1 MTVDS
6 YLFCPKDP
14 SEYVAR
20 FTAESAAM
28 SSLIETQPLDTAV
41 PTCGDWDLA
50 ALVTHVGWVYRWA
63 AVALRTAAMPERGAV
78 SRPDSPD
85 ELHDWFTTSA
95 TDALDALDS
104 VDPSAPTWHPFQP
117 PQLAGFWLRRLTH
130 ETTIHLLDA
139 QLTCSMTPGIDAEMA
154 SDGID
159 EYLTVALPRV
169 LSGEGVTVPTTT
181 LHIHCT
187 DVDGEWL
194 IVPSDDGLVITRE
207 HAKGDAALRGPAA
220 SIFAGLWGR
229 QGAAGEIDIAGDA
242 DVAASWLA
250 IGGN

>member
-1 MTVDS
+1 
-6 YLFCPKDP
+6 
-14 SEYVAR
+14 
-20 FTAESAAM
+20 
-28 SSLIETQPLDTAV
+28 
-41 PTCGDWDLA
+41 
-50 ALVTHVGWVYRWA
+50 
-63 AVALRTAAMPERGAV
+63 
-78 SRPDSPD
+78 
-85 ELHDWFTTSA
+85 
-95 TDALDALDS
+95 
-104 VDPSAPTWHPFQP
+104 
-117 PQLAGFWLRRLTH
+117 
-130 ETTIHLLDA
+130 
-139 QLTCSMTPGIDAEMA
+139 MTPDIDAEMA

-207 HAKGDAALRGPAA
+207 HANGDAALRSPAA
-220 SIFAGLWGR
+220 AIFAGLWGR

>member
-6 YLFCPKDP
+6 YVLCPRDP
-14 SEYVAR
+14 ADYIAR
-20 FTAESAAM
+20 LTVESA
-28 SSLIETQPLDTAV
+28 SLSALVESQPLDTPV
-41 PTCGDWDLA
+41 TTCGDWDLA
-50 ALVTHVGWVYRWA
+50 ALATHVGWVYRWA

-78 SRPDSPD
+78 TRPDSPD

-95 TDALDALDS
+95 NDALDALDR

-117 PQLAGFWLRRLTH
+117 PQLAGFWPRRLAH

-139 QLTCSMTPGIDAEMA
+139 QLATSTTPDVDASMA

-169 LSGEGVTVPTTT
+169 LAGEGVTAPSTT

-194 IVPSDDGLVITRE
+194 IVPSADGLVITRE

-220 SIFAGLWGR
+220 ALLADLWGR
-229 QGAAGEIDIAGDA
+229 RGALGNIDIAGDPE
-242 DVAASWLA
+242 VAASWLA

>member
-6 YLFCPKDP
+6 YVFCPRDP
-14 SEYVAR
+14 ADYIAGLTV
-20 FTAESAAM
+20 ESAALATLVE
-28 SSLIETQPLDTAV
+28 SQPLDTPV
-41 PTCGDWDLA
+41 TTCGDWDLA
-50 ALVTHVGWVYRWA
+50 ALATHVGWVYRWA
-63 AVALRTAAMPERGAV
+63 TVAIETAAMPDRGAV
-78 SRPDSPD
+78 SRPGSPD
-85 ELHDWFTTSA
+85 ELLDWFTDGIA
-95 TDALDALDS
+95 ALLEALANI
-104 VDPSAPTWHPFQP
+104 DPSGPTWHPFTP
-117 PQLAGFWLRRLTH
+117 PHLAGLWPRRLAH

-139 QLTCSMTPGIDAEMA
+139 QLACSTAPDIDAAMA

-169 LSGEGVTVPTTT
+169 LAGEGVTAPLTT

-194 IVPSDDGLVITRE
+194 IVPSADGLEITRE

-220 SIFAGLWGR
+220 ALLADLWGR
-229 QGAAGEIDIAGDA
+229 RGAVGEIDIAGDP

>member
-6 YLFCPKDP
+6 YVFCPSDP
-14 SEYVAR
+14 ADYIAR
-20 FTAESAAM
+20 LTVESAAL
-28 SSLIETQPLDTAV
+28 STLVESQPLDTPV
-41 PTCGDWDLA
+41 TTCDGWDLA
-50 ALVTHVGWVYRWA
+50 ALATHVGWVYRWA
-63 AVALRTAAMPERGAV
+63 TVAMETATMPDRGAV

-85 ELHDWFTTSA
+85 ELHDWFTTGTSA
-95 TDALDALDS
+95 LLDALANI
-104 VDPSAPTWHPFQP
+104 VPEAPTWHPFSP
-117 PQLAGFWLRRLTH
+117 PQLAGLWPRRLAH

-139 QLTCSMTPGIDAEMA
+139 QLACSVAPDVDAAMA

-169 LSGEGVTVPTTT
+169 LAGEGAVAPTTT

-194 IVPSDDGLVITRE
+194 IVPSADGLVITRE
-207 HAKGDAALRGPAA
+207 HAKGDAALRGTAA
-220 SIFAGLWGR
+220 ALLADLWGR
-229 QGAAGEIDIAGDA
+229 RGALGEIDIAGDPE
-242 DVAASWLA
+242 VAAEWLA

>member
-1 MTVDS
+1 M
-6 YLFCPKDP
+6 
-14 SEYVAR
+14 
-20 FTAESAAM
+20 
-28 SSLIETQPLDTAV
+28 
-41 PTCGDWDLA
+41 
-50 ALVTHVGWVYRWA
+50 
-63 AVALRTAAMPERGAV
+63 

-85 ELHDWFTTSA
+85 ALHDWFTTSA
-95 TDALDALDS
+95 TDALDALRS

-139 QLTCSMTPGIDAEMA
+139 QLTCSMTPDIDAEMA

-220 SIFAGLWGR
+220 AIFAGLWGR